1 MEKAVRA
8 FGAVM
13 ERAGASLQT
22 VTGDDILWL
31 GCVILVLIVGI
42 FLAAVWT
49 AIFIDWWKI
58 AGRYRVSVFLKDRAA
73 ELREWHDIQARLK
86 RIKRVYR
93 ANFNRR

>member
-13 ERAGASLQT
+13 EKAGVSLQT
-22 VTGDDILWL
+22 VTGDDILWF

-58 AGRYRVSVFLKDRAA
+58 AGRYIVSVFLKDRAA
-73 ELREWHDIQARLK
+73 ELREWYETRARLK
-86 RIKRVYR
+86 RIKKVCR
-93 ANFNRR
+93 AYFNRR